1 MDYHVTDIL
10 CDPAA
15 IPSYEWFSGY
25 KSMNSL
31 LSLLTSN
38 SDCKYSITVLS
49 ADNKLYQS
57 GAAYNTCLLYT
68 SCFIHTDTV
77 IGDINEKE
85 TILTAYPDTEQTI
98 LHSVGEAM
106 DNGIFHDRLK
116 EQLEDQTAA
125 GFLVDLKVRLDIT
138 QKIIFF

>member
-1 MDYHVTDIL
+1 MIFFYSDTEKSIFIFGFFMHDFLDI
-10 CDPAA
+10 
-15 IPSYEWFSGY
+15 
-25 KSMNSL
+25 
-31 LSLLTSN
+31 
-38 SDCKYSITVLS
+38 
-49 ADNKLYQS
+49 
-57 GAAYNTCLLYT
+57 
-68 SCFIHTDTV
+68 CFIHTVTV

-85 TILTAYPDTEQTI
+85 TVLTAYSDTEQTI

-138 QKIIFF
+138 

>member
-1 MDYHVTDIL
+1 MY
-10 CDPAA
+10 
-15 IPSYEWFSGY
+15 G
-25 KSMNSL
+25 
-31 LSLLTSN
+31 
-38 SDCKYSITVLS
+38 
-49 ADNKLYQS
+49 
-57 GAAYNTCLLYT
+57 GAAVRRAHYGKVRIIPVLEMKAFNDIFYSDTEKSSFIFGFFMHDFLDI
-68 SCFIHTDTV
+68 CFIHTVTV

-85 TILTAYPDTEQTI
+85 TALTAYPDTEQTI

-138 QKIIFF
+138 QKIIFL